1 MRPNFCGI
9 KILSFCVLFILVAC
23 DSETASDKNV
33 QDIARPAKLMTIG
46 QVGTQNL
53 LSFPA
58 VIQSQKLS
66 ELTFEVGGVLEELL
80 VVEAQKVKEGDVLA
94 TLDQRDLNEKLNS
107 ARAQYD
113 NAEAEYQR
121 ALRLIKE
128 DAISRSKLDERKSK
142 RDVNKA
148 TFKTAKKALDRT
160 VLRAPYSGAIA
171 KISIEKLQVVQAGQ
185 PAISILGRGGYEAT
199 INLPASI
206 IAQSK
211 GEGKSDDST
220 YLVLDA
226 APAHKIPAVFK
237 GASLEADPT
246 SQTYEITFSFAS
258 PEGVTILPGMNA
270 IIWVKDPRIDADRIR
285 NISVPLTAIAI
296 DGEQKY
302 VWLVNQDTMI
312 VSRRDIVVKDGVGK
326 TLDIIDGLTFGDM
339 IVSAGVSSISE
350 GIKVRLWSK

>member
-1 MRPNFCGI
+1 M
-9 KILSFCVLFILVAC
+9 
-23 DSETASDKNV
+23 
-33 QDIARPAKLMTIG
+33 
-46 QVGTQNL
+46 
-53 LSFPA
+53 
-58 VIQSQKLS
+58 
-66 ELTFEVGGVLEELL
+66 
-80 VVEAQKVKEGDVLA
+80 
-94 TLDQRDLNEKLNS
+94 
-107 ARAQYD
+107 
-113 NAEAEYQR
+113 
-121 ALRLIKE
+121 
-128 DAISRSKLDERKSK
+128 
-142 RDVNKA
+142 
-148 TFKTAKKALDRT
+148 
-160 VLRAPYSGAIA
+160 
-171 KISIEKLQVVQAGQ
+171 QAGQ

-226 APAHKIPAVFK
+226 APAHKISAVFK

-258 PEGVTILPGMNA
+258 PEGGTILPGMNA
-270 IIWVKDPRIDADRIR
+270 IVWVKDPRIDADRIR

>member
-1 MRPNFCGI
+1 M
-9 KILSFCVLFILVAC
+9 AC
-23 DSETASDKNV
+23 DSETSSDKNV

-171 KISIEKLQVVQAGQ
+171 KISIEKL
-185 PAISILGRGGYEAT
+185 
-199 INLPASI
+199 
-206 IAQSK
+206 
-211 GEGKSDDST
+211 
-220 YLVLDA
+220 
-226 APAHKIPAVFK
+226 
-237 GASLEADPT
+237 
-246 SQTYEITFSFAS
+246 
-258 PEGVTILPGMNA
+258 
-270 IIWVKDPRIDADRIR
+270 
-285 NISVPLTAIAI
+285 
-296 DGEQKY
+296 
-302 VWLVNQDTMI
+302 
-312 VSRRDIVVKDGVGK
+312 
-326 TLDIIDGLTFGDM
+326 
-339 IVSAGVSSISE
+339 
-350 GIKVRLWSK
+350 